1 MTVIYRQYLGSEA
14 FYGARNNYI
23 NPKLAEDVIV
33 RTFLEL
39 NNLGSLAAIIG
50 HIWEADWCRYFG
62 RLRLDDKILIF
73 KEFMKK
79 LYVMLNN
86 TNFDFKRY
94 SQTDECYEDA
104 KVAVNRD
111 KILLKLLNEM
121 IFVLRRLIEGMDKRN
136 TELVQLVQG
145 TLPVRMRGITQWSG
159 MDKHSAFS
167 IDQLMRDEFEDFEH
181 ILATDE

>member
-1 MTVIYRQYLGSEA
+1 MVNMTIIYRQYLGSEA

-39 NNLGSLAAIIG
+39 NNLGSLGVVIG
-50 HIWEADWCRYFG
+50 HIWEADWSRYFS
-62 RLRLDDKILIF
+62 RLNLDNQILIF

-86 TNFDFKRY
+86 TDFDFKRY
-94 SQTDECYEDA
+94 SQTDECYENE
-104 KVAVNRD
+104 KVGANRD

-121 IFVLRRLIEGMDKRN
+121 MFVLRRLISDLDKR
-136 TELVQLVQG
+136 
-145 TLPVRMRGITQWSG
+145 
-159 MDKHSAFS
+159 
-167 IDQLMRDEFEDFEH
+167 
-181 ILATDE
+181 